1 MIEKTTNKMLSKLLF
16 SSLITFIS
24 LSMSIKLEAQE
35 KRISTK
41 NSLINRFCMAT
52 LKSKLDIKNKQ
63 NLNEISNF
71 TCECFFKKYNS
82 GNSLKSSRVY
92 CRDKASEKYN
102 L

>member
-1 MIEKTTNKMLSKLLF
+1 MGIN
-16 SSLITFIS
+16 
-24 LSMSIKLEAQE
+24 LEAKE
-35 KRISTK
+35 TKISTR
-41 NSLINRFCMAT
+41 NSLINKFCIAT

-63 NLNEISNF
+63 NINEISNF

-92 CRDKASEKYN
+92 CRDKATEKYN

>member
-1 MIEKTTNKMLSKLLF
+1 MGIN
-16 SSLITFIS
+16 
-24 LSMSIKLEAQE
+24 LEAKE
-35 KRISTK
+35 TKISTR
-41 NSLINRFCMAT
+41 NSLINKFCIAT

-92 CRDKASEKYN
+92 CRDKATEKYN

>member
-1 MIEKTTNKMLSKLLF
+1 MISFLL
-16 SSLITFIS
+16 IDIG
-24 LSMSIKLEAQE
+24 INLEAKE
-35 KRISTK
+35 TKISTR
-41 NSLINRFCMAT
+41 NSLINKFCIAT

-63 NLNEISNF
+63 NINEISNF

-92 CRDKASEKYN
+92 CRDKATEKYN

>member
-1 MIEKTTNKMLSKLLF
+1 MGIN
-16 SSLITFIS
+16 
-24 LSMSIKLEAQE
+24 LEAQE
-35 KRISTK
+35 NTISTK
-41 NSLINRFCMAT
+41 NSLINKFCIAT
-52 LKSKLDIKNKQ
+52 LKSKLDIKNKK

-82 GNSLKSSRVY
+82 GNSLKNSRVY

>member
-1 MIEKTTNKMLSKLLF
+1 MLSKLLF

-24 LSMSIKLEAQE
+24 LSMVIKLEAKG

-52 LKSKLDIKNKQ
+52 LKSKLDINNKQ

-71 TCECFFKKYNS
+71 TCECFFNKYNS

>member
-1 MIEKTTNKMLSKLLF
+1 M
-16 SSLITFIS
+16 ITFIFFD
-24 LSMSIKLEAQE
+24 MGITLEA
-35 KRISTK
+35 KGVKISTK
-41 NSLINRFCMAT
+41 NSLINKFCIAS

-82 GNSLKSSRVY
+82 GNSLKNSRIY
-92 CRDKASEKYN
+92 CRDKASEKYS

>member
-1 MIEKTTNKMLSKLLF
+1 
-16 SSLITFIS
+16 
-24 LSMSIKLEAQE
+24 
-35 KRISTK
+35 
-41 NSLINRFCMAT
+41 MAT

-71 TCECFFKKYNS
+71 TCECFFNKYNS
-82 GNSLKSSRVY
+82 GNSLKNSRVY

>member
-1 MIEKTTNKMLSKLLF
+1 MGINLK
-16 SSLITFIS
+16 
-24 LSMSIKLEAQE
+24 AQE
-35 KRISTK
+35 EKISNK
-41 NSLINRFCMAT
+41 NNLINKFCIAT

-63 NLNEISNF
+63 NINEISDF

-82 GNSLKSSRVY
+82 GNSLKSSRAY

>member
-1 MIEKTTNKMLSKLLF
+1 MLSKLLF

-24 LSMSIKLEAQE
+24 LGMSIKLEAQG
-35 KRISTK
+35 KRISTN
-41 NSLINRFCMAT
+41 NSLINRLCIAT
-52 LKSKLDIKNKQ
+52 LKSKLEIKNKQ